1 MIGLDL
7 GRDVLTLDERRAE
20 EDKSIGRTRDMV
32 IRLLFAMSRTTARRA
47 FSGRREKNG
56 FGWGVDEG
64 GGLIEGDGSNI
75 GSECN
80 VLMGRSG
87 FDRNSPSDMRPYQR
101 IS

>member
-32 IRLLFAMSRTTARRA
+32 LRLLFAMSRTTARRA
-47 FSGRREKNG
+47 FSGGREKNG

-87 FDRNSPSDMRPYQR
+87 FDRNSPSDMGPYKR